1 MQAAT
6 PAGGEPREQPGLL
19 SVRTVASTLLL
30 ARSTITRKLQSN
42 ILDKMPP
49 EGGPAGLLDVEKHN
63 HVFPLDFEIYVAHE
77 IFNREVV
84 LFHIVRIRSGENG
97 HVLFTEKVP
106 LRGAEVYHPGRHVLV
121 QNQHEEDR
129 SDDDQQKFTG
139 PFNHVPFRVVHLL
152 SFLRQQQSAV
162 LLWCLAPFSSLRR
175 QIITGPLKSSESGD
189 SACLDTLYPHFD
201 LSKIQLESV
210 DGTLTAEQSSNL
222 ELLSLL

>member
-1 MQAAT
+1 
-6 PAGGEPREQPGLL
+6 
-19 SVRTVASTLLL
+19 
-30 ARSTITRKLQSN
+30 
-42 ILDKMPP
+42 MPP
-49 EGGPAGLLDVEKHN
+49 EGGPAGLLYVEKHN
-63 HVFPLDFEIYVAHE
+63 HVFPLDFEIYVALE

-97 HVLFTEKVP
+97 HVLFPEKVP

-162 LLWCLAPFSSLRR
+162 LLWWLAPFSSLRR
-175 QIITGPLKSSESGD
+175 QIIIGPLKSLKSES
-189 SACLDTLYPHFD
+189 SVCLDTLNPHFDLSD

-210 DGTLTAEQSSNL
+210 DGTLTADEGSAVLKPRVVESSVKPPVRKYL
-222 ELLSLL
+222 PRFA